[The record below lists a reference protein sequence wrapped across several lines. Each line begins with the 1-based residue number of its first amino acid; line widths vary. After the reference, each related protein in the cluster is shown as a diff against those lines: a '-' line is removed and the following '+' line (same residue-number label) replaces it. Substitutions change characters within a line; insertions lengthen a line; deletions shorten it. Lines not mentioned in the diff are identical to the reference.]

1 MSQSNNNSELL
12 TAAPVQQATNAAGLG
27 EIQTGGG
34 SIVVSDITS
43 VVSDAVKRSI
53 LTECVTKE
61 IFPFKKFILLEQELD
76 FGGRLQKRVCY
87 KLNVEQD
94 QNTWWKE
101 NKELIRKRLTKKRN
115 NVQEAIRR
123 KLMSK

>member
-34 SIVVSDITS
+34 SVVVSDITS

>member
-1 MSQSNNNSELL
+1 MKYKQ
-12 TAAPVQQATNAAGLG
+12 
-27 EIQTGGG
+27 GG
-34 SIVVSDITS
+34 SVVVSDITL
-43 VVSDAVKRSI
+43 VVSDAVKKSI

-76 FGGRLQKRVCY
+76 FGERLQKRVCY

-94 QNTWWKE
+94 QDAWWKE
-101 NKELIRKRLTKKRN
+101 IKELIRKRLTKKRN

-123 KLMSK
+123 TFMSK

>member
-1 MSQSNNNSELL
+1 M
-12 TAAPVQQATNAAGLG
+12 
-27 EIQTGGG
+27 
-34 SIVVSDITS
+34 
-43 VVSDAVKRSI
+43 KKSI
-53 LTECVTKE
+53 LTERVTEE
-61 IFPFKKFILLEQELD
+61 ILPFKKFIILEQELD

-101 NKELIRKRLTKKRN
+101 NKELIRKRLTKKQN

-123 KLMSK
+123 NTEEINE